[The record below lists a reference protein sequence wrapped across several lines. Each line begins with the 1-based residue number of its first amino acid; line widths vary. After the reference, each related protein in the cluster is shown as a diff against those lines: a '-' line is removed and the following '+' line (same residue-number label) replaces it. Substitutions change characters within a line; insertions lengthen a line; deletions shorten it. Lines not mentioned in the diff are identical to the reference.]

1 MESEYRRNSN
11 RNYLVLPEKDG
22 DYQMEMVLR
31 NRAEGF
37 IPVKRAKW
45 DGEDKLYYDITG
57 KVTLEKGFLTRK
69 ITYKEL
75 SDILFSISS
84 MVKECKRLFID
95 TSGIIVS
102 PEYIYRDGGSENIYW
117 IFYPYDNNSN
127 NLLDLAEFVLEHI
140 DNENPSV
147 VKTACEMYKRIKEGS
162 LETENL
168 YEILYSNFDDTS
180 KETKEDKDIKQ
191 NTEKKPSLPRADKL
205 PENES
210 KLKSSN
216 ILEQT
221 VEKVFS
227 QFFKKKYQPEDYL
240 PKDNEFYD
248 YRIHDDEDEEYT
260 EYDYD
265 YAPTVLMNI
274 PQDNVRRLVSRN
286 HGVPD
291 AELKVFPCIIGSRRD
306 CVDILI
312 NDKSV
317 SRMHA
322 QIDESNGRLFIYD
335 LNSSNGTF
343 VNGEKISKIEK
354 EISQGDEI
362 TIGSVRYVLG

>member
-1 MESEYRRNSN
+1 METEYRRNSN
-11 RNYLVLPEKDG
+11 RNYLVLPEKAG

-57 KVTLEKGFLTRK
+57 KVTLAKGFLTRK

-102 PEYIYRDGGSENIYW
+102 PEYIFRDGGSENIYW
-117 IFYPYDNNSN
+117 IFYPYENNSD

-168 YEILYSNFDDTS
+168 YEILYSNMDENVKDGRDE
-180 KETKEDKDIKQ
+180 KEVVNKVTVIKRD
-191 NTEKKPSLPRADKL
+191 EKPSLE
-205 PENES
+205 ENKKPAS
-210 KLKSSN
+210 

-221 VEKVFS
+221 VEKLFS
-227 QFFKKKYQPEDYL
+227 LFFKKKYKPEDYL
-240 PKDNEFYD
+240 PKESEFYD
-248 YRIHDDEDEEYT
+248 YSLHEDEEDDLDYG
-260 EYDYD
+260 YD
-265 YAPTVLMNI
+265 YAPTVLMNL
-274 PQDNVRRLVSRN
+274 PTENTRRLISRN

-291 AELKVFPCIIGSRRD
+291 SDLKTFPCIIGSKRD
-306 CVDILI
+306 CVDIHV
-312 NDKSV
+312 NVKSV
-317 SRMHA
+317 SRMHC
-322 QIDESNGRLFIYD
+322 QIDESNGRLYVFD
-335 LNSSNGTF
+335 LSSSNGTY

-354 EISQGDEI
+354 EITPGDEI
-362 TIGSVRYVLG
+362 AIGNVHFVLA